1 MRSVSCFS
9 SIFGQINEQKKNVSF
24 IDQFSYNYPCLILY
38 MLITKSISFSHEVAF
53 NLFFGLWQFG
63 LDSGDE
69 RVGCD

>member
-1 MRSVSCFS
+1 MS
-9 SIFGQINEQKKNVSF
+9 KKKKKIVSF
-24 IDQFSYNYPCLILY
+24 VDQFSYIYPCLILY
-38 MLITKSISFSHEVAF
+38 MLITKSISFSHEVTF